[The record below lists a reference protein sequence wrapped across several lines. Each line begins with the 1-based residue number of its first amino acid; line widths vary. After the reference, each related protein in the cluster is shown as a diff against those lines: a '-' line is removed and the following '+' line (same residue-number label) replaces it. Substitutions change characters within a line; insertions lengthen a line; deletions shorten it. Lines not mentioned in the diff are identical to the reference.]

1 MSSNLYN
8 NIVNSKEKHIIGLDS
23 AYKLCEE
30 KSDILE
36 SFLDKIR
43 TEVRS
48 DLWKFQGILRKNE
61 LIEKKM
67 IINAGE
73 LLSLSY
79 IIDSNLESVQH
90 NIYECKE
97 KLNNNKEKILKIKS
111 HAEKYYEIN
120 MIKSMVVGSIYKLKD
135 KHRENIETIE
145 DENQEKQG
153 FNKLTHKFNL
163 FYPES
168 ILSGNLAPDSKEGQ
182 NAIKEHEK
190 KRRDNLLLIKIS
202 SGLAKGIIVLTLTNL
217 FGPAYPI
224 LKLWFAGLIMFKYN
238 KFVQNE
244 KATFFDGNIIEML
257 KFSYYGKWS
266 LFFLL
271 IDYYTVRKYYSKKQ
285 EVNYNTSKKN
295 IYQLE
300 KSGINVNEIFKK
312 YKKLK
317 IKYTY
322 KIVIKSE
329 NSFKSDSILLL
340 FETKEIKSKKGY
352 ITKMMEAISYNKRGV
367 IKKKFKFTWKEI
379 HKSVN
384 KFNIRFLENISTE
397 VFLLFSSILLENF
410 NNKIHIFEGNFSI
423 FTKYI
428 ISQIFSCVR
437 KKFISN
443 LIVDLSKKEK
453 VKDELYYYL
462 DKVMTME
469 FIPLIPKVTRHYL
482 SDQTSIRY
490 NELLDVFIIENH
502 SNKKTRLTISYLT
515 KFLKTYITG
524 YGGRY
529 LK

>member
-43 TEVRS
+43 TDVRL
-48 DLWKFQGILRKNE
+48 DLWEFQGILRKNE

-67 IINAGE
+67 ILNAGE

-79 IIDSNLESVQH
+79 KIDSNLESVQH

-120 MIKSMVVGSIYKLKD
+120 MIKSMVVSSIYKLKD
-135 KHRENIETIE
+135 QHRENIETIE
-145 DENQEKQG
+145 DEIQEKQG
-153 FNKLTHKFNL
+153 FNKLTHKLNL
-163 FYPES
+163 IYPES
-168 ILSGNLAPDSKEGQ
+168 ILSGNLAPDSEEGQ
-182 NAIKEHEK
+182 KAIKEHGK
-190 KRRDNLLLIKIS
+190 KTRENLLLIKIS
-202 SGLAKGIIVLTLTNL
+202 SGLAKGIIVLTLTTL
-217 FGPAYPI
+217 FGPVYPI
-224 LKLWFAGLIMFKYN
+224 LKLWVVGLIMSKYN

-244 KATFFDGNIIEML
+244 KASFFDGNIIEIL
-257 KFSYYGKWS
+257 KVSPIGLLS
-266 LFFLL
+266 LVFLV
-271 IDYYTVRKYYSKKQ
+271 IDINTVKEFIPLKKIIDQ
-285 EVNYNTSKKN
+285 VKKLDIN
-295 IYQLE
+295 I
-300 KSGINVNEIFKK
+300 NDIFKK
-312 YKKLK
+312 YNKLI

-322 KIVIKSE
+322 KIDIKLKD
-329 NSFKSDSILLL
+329 FLKKHPILAL
-340 FETKEIKSKKGY
+340 FVTKVIKSKKGY
-352 ITKMMEAISYNKRGV
+352 ITKMMAAVNHYKPAVN
-367 IKKKFKFTWKEI
+367 KKKLKFVWKEI

-384 KFNIRFLENISTE
+384 EFNIKFLKNIPTE
-397 VFLLFSSILLENF
+397 VFLLFSSIILENI
-410 NNKIHIFEGNFSI
+410 NNISHIFEGNSGI
-423 FTKYI
+423 VTKFATG
-428 ISQIFSCVR
+428 QIFSSVR
-437 KKFISN
+437 KKRISN

-482 SDQTSIRY
+482 SDQSSIRY

-502 SNKKTRLTISYLT
+502 SNKKINSTIN
-515 KFLKTYITG
+515 YITKCYKIYIRG